1 MFLQELQ
8 LIIDEY
14 ENNLN
19 EIEKVIFTK
28 RYNLNKKHIEIFSV
42 QSISM
47 AYSVLEGFV
56 QKSFSL
62 YLEKLNNQDLTFDE
76 ISDSFFI
83 YHMET
88 QFTQFKNYPDK
99 FEKKILFLSRLRE
112 SYSENSITLLSKV
125 DTESN
130 VGFEV
135 INKILKQFS
144 LEPFEERWSADY
156 NHPNLSLKE
165 LMRTFLRYRNGV
177 AHGGDLTSEEKV
189 TQAVFSKY
197 KKLVIDL
204 MNGLYDKFEKGIEEK
219 SFLSH

>member
-99 FEKKILFLSRLRE
+99 FEKKKTNKTID
-112 SYSENSITLLSKV
+112 K
-125 DTESN
+125 
-130 VGFEV
+130 
-135 INKILKQFS
+135 IN
-144 LEPFEERWSADY
+144 Y
-156 NHPNLSLKE
+156 
-165 LMRTFLRYRNGV
+165 
-177 AHGGDLTSEEKV
+177 
-189 TQAVFSKY
+189 
-197 KKLVIDL
+197 
-204 MNGLYDKFEKGIEEK
+204 
-219 SFLSH
+219 